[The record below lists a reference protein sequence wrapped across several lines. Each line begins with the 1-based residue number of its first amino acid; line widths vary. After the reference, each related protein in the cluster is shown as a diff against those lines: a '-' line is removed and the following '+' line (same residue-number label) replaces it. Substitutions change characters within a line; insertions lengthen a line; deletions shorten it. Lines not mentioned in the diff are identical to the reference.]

1 MKPLLLC
8 LFAVAAFAQATDTVT
23 WVELGE
29 SGKIIARQI
38 IPGATTA
45 CPSIE
50 IKGVRNPPTQLQPR
64 TLASP
69 NPNFPVLVCEVV
81 IPQDATSA
89 SIGDVSLALP
99 AGAPKHIAIIGDTGC
114 KGDASGKGARLAV
127 DTDDDDADQKSSA
140 QSCTPS
146 GWPFKQVAGSAA
158 KTNPDLVIHAGDYV
172 YVNADNWTN
181 WYYQFFKPAK
191 KLLAAAPWIFVRGN
205 HEICS
210 QRGAGYFLFLDPRTA
225 TACAGQ
231 GTAPYAVTL
240 DTSNFIVVDS
250 SYDTCDFPPGSP
262 EKSCKPGEQ
271 ADQIKTLTAQLE
283 SSQSLIPPGASA
295 MLLTHRPVWGA
306 KTAKSSDPTPK
317 GFCPA
322 STKPDSGKRLLL
334 SLNSS
339 LAGAWTKANPTWIT
353 MAISGHTHLFEVLT
367 YTGGPLSQIVVGDS
381 GVELSHKVPKSLS
394 DCKLS
399 TVTGFLQ
406 LSTLD
411 SRDKFGFGILNASGS
426 KLDVYKSDGTR
437 ALKCTIG
444 ATSATCK

>member
-8 LFAVAAFAQATDTVT
+8 LFAMPAFSQPTETVT

-29 SGKIIARQI
+29 SGKVIARQV

-45 CPSIE
+45 CPGIV
-50 IKGVRNPPTQLQPR
+50 INGVRNPPTKLQPR
-64 TLASP
+64 TLAKP

-81 IPQDATSA
+81 IPQGATSA

-99 AGAPKHIAIIGDTGC
+99 TGTPKNIAIIGDTGC
-114 KGDASGKGARLAV
+114 KGDASGKGSKLAV
-127 DTDDDDADQKSSA
+127 DTDDDDEDQKSSV
-140 QSCTPS
+140 QTCTPA

-158 KTNPDLVIHAGDYV
+158 KTKPDLVIHAGDYV
-172 YVNADNWTN
+172 YVKTDNWTN
-181 WYYQFFKPAK
+181 WYYQFFKPAR

-210 QRGAGYFLFLDPRTA
+210 QRGAGYFLLLDPRA
-225 TACAGQ
+225 STACPGDN
-231 GTAPYAVTL
+231 TAPYGVTL
-240 DTSNFIVVDS
+240 RKSNFIVLNS
-250 SYDTCDFPPGSP
+250 SGATCDFPPGSP
-262 EKSCKPGEQ
+262 EKSCKPSEQ
-271 ADQIKTLTAQLE
+271 ADQIKMLTSQLK
-283 SSQSLIPPGASA
+283 SSHSLIPSGASA

-306 KTAKSSDPTPK
+306 KTSKSSDPTPK

-322 STKPDSGKRLLL
+322 STKSDSSKRLLL

-339 LAGAWTKANPTWIT
+339 LAGAWTQAKPSWIT
-353 MAISGHTHLFEVLT
+353 MAISGHTHLFEVMT
-367 YTGGPLSQIVVGDS
+367 YTGGPLPQVVVGDS
-381 GVELSHKVPKSLS
+381 GVELSRKVPKSLS

-411 SRDKFGFGILNASGS
+411 SRDKFGFGIVNASGS

-437 ALKCTIG
+437 ALKCDIS
-444 ATSATCK
+444 ATSAKCK

>member
-1 MKPLLLC
+1 MKLFLLC
-8 LFAVAAFAQATDTVT
+8 LFAVPAFAQPTDTVT

-29 SGKIIARQI
+29 SGMVIARQV
-38 IPGATTA
+38 IPGATT
-45 CPSIE
+45 CPDIE
-50 IKGVRNPPTQLQPR
+50 IKGVQNPPTQLQPR

-81 IPQDATSA
+81 IPPGATSA
-89 SIGDVSLALP
+89 SIGSDSLALP
-99 AGAPKHIAIIGDTGC
+99 TGDPKNIAIIGDTGC
-114 KGDASGKGARLAV
+114 KGDASGKKAKLAV
-127 DTDDDDADQKSSA
+127 DTDDDDASQKSSA

-172 YVNADNWTN
+172 YVKTDNWTN

-210 QRGAGYFLFLDPRTA
+210 QRGAGYFLLLDPRTG
-225 TACAGQ
+225 TACPGDS
-231 GTAPYAVTL
+231 TPPYAVTVGK
-240 DTSNFIVVDS
+240 SNFIVLDS
-250 SYDTCDFPPGSP
+250 SGATCDFPPGSP

-271 ADQIKTLTAQLE
+271 ADQIKILAAQLK
-283 SSQSLIPPGASA
+283 SSQSLIPSDANA

-306 KTAKSSDPTPK
+306 KNAKSSDSTPD

-322 STKPDSGKRLLL
+322 ASKKDLLL

-339 LAGAWTKANPTWIT
+339 LAGAWTQANPTWIT
-353 MAISGHTHLFEVLT
+353 MAISGHTHLFEVMT
-367 YTGGPLSQIVVGDS
+367 YTGGPLPQVVVGDS

-406 LSTLD
+406 LSTLN
-411 SRDKFGFGILNASGS
+411 SRAKFGFGILNASGS

-437 ALKCTIG
+437 ALKCAITP
-444 ATSATCK
+444 TSATCK